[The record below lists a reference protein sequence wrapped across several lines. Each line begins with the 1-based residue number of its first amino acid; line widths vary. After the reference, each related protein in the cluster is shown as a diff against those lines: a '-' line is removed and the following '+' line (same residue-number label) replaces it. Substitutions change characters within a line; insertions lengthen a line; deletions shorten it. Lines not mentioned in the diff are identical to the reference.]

1 MFFLFTRN
9 VDKFFSTLSHDKNRR
24 AQLFIANYKK
34 VNISGKL
41 QYQWEAS
48 TLINSQKSMA
58 ENVVAFVDIK
68 KIGEDWEGETEA
80 YSIT

>member
-1 MFFLFTRN
+1 M
-9 VDKFFSTLSHDKNRR
+9 
-24 AQLFIANYKK
+24 K

-58 ENVVAFVDIK
+58 ENVVALIDIR
-68 KIGEDWEGETEA
+68 KICEDWEGETEA

>member
-1 MFFLFTRN
+1 M
-9 VDKFFSTLSHDKNRR
+9 
-24 AQLFIANYKK
+24 K

-48 TLINSQKSMA
+48 ALINSQKSMA